1 MAKRFLTFLTV
12 SYMISC
18 FFVPNIFA
26 ETSDGKSV
34 DYRKNIPHNRALEDY
49 NRAQNLNKTVQGDPA
64 LRAIKE
70 FEHIQKLNNDA
81 NIVHYTSVLAKKPKD
96 AATYAKRG
104 KAYSANKLYDKALAD
119 YSKAIELDPKQA
131 DAYVGRAVCYLM
143 NKDFDKCWNDVHKAE
158 SMGEK
163 FWPAF
168 MDSLKKESKR
178 EK

>member
-1 MAKRFLTFLTV
+1 MAKRFFTSVTV
-12 SYMISC
+12 LYMISC

-34 DYRKNIPHNRALEDY
+34 DYRKNIPQNRALEDY
-49 NRAQNLNKTVQGDPA
+49 NRTQNLNKIAQGDPA

-70 FEHIQKLNNDA
+70 FEKIQKLNNDA
-81 NIVHYTSVLAKKPKD
+81 NIVHYTSVLAKNPKD
-96 AATYAKRG
+96 AAAYAKRG
-104 KAYSANKLYDKALAD
+104 KAYSANKEYNKAMVD
-119 YSKAIELDPKQA
+119 YNKAIELDAKQA
-131 DAYVGRAVCYLM
+131 NAYVGRAVCYLM
-143 NKDFDKCWNDVHKAE
+143 NKDYDKCWKDVHKAE

-168 MDSLKKESKR
+168 TDLLKKESKR